1 MAGSAEYMNIELDIL
16 SCGRLL
22 ELELI
27 WNVDSFPSTRK
38 LEFTSKLVRNI
49 LKLLRN
55 FKKSQKNVR

>member
-27 WNVDSFPSTRK
+27 WNVDSFPSPRK
-38 LEFTSKLVRNI
+38 SETSKKLVRNT
-49 LKLLRN
+49 LKL
-55 FKKSQKNVR
+55 